1 MWFIAV
7 EVEQETS
14 APPPKKNP
22 GSAPEADSVGK
33 VIRRPESE
41 TQLAKPV
48 KLRDSSTSCLT
59 EYLKFFPSVALV
71 GCRSCLLTGG
81 FCDRLSVLS
90 DLVERHCPVTF
101 ARCFSPSMVSIGGNI
116 PPRPAGSHRSF
127 RIQLSLFTPI
137 ACALS
142 QLQSF

>member
-1 MWFIAV
+1 MWLIGV

-22 GSAPEADSVGK
+22 GAAPEADSVGK
-33 VIRRPESE
+33 VVRRPESE

-59 EYLKFFPSVALV
+59 EYLKCFPSVALV

-101 ARCFSPSMVSIGGNI
+101 ARCFFPVWFVLEGISP
-116 PPRPAGSHRSF
+116 PPGSHRSF